1 MLNMIFNTHLKIK
14 KDNKEKE
21 SKKKRKKV
29 ESLGTDTSLL
39 LQTVS
44 NVPTKF
50 SYISCKKTS
59 IIRTLSNTDNRH

>member
-1 MLNMIFNTHLKIK
+1 MIFNTHLKIK

-29 ESLGTDTSLL
+29 ESLGTDTFL

-44 NVPTKF
+44 NVPRKF
-50 SYISCKKTS
+50 SYIFSKKN
-59 IIRTLSNTDNRH
+59 LHNTDSF